1 MNHPAPETDAPPGPG
16 QYTIDEL
23 AARTGVPSRTIRFYQ
38 AKGVLPA
45 PRKRGRVALYDDS
58 HIERLQVV
66 GELQDKGLRLRAI
79 QDLVSRADLDRD
91 AIHKW
96 LGVSERLGS
105 LVEDTPQLLTEEEL
119 KHHLGDPPPGVIARL
134 VHKGAVQPQ
143 GEGLGRRYLVE
154 SPGLLSL
161 CGRMNEAGIDV
172 ETAIHLHELLQ
183 QRFARAAE
191 EVVEY
196 AIKKVGRGFGRS
208 AEPEDVMAALE
219 AMFQGGVGAEAVR
232 LIFIK
237 ELEHAVSAALHGRAP
252 IPRRPGSSKRR
263 R

>member
-23 AARTGVPSRTIRFYQ
+23 AARSGVPSRAIRLYQ

-58 HIERLQVV
+58 HIEHLQVV

-105 LVEDTPQLLTEEEL
+105 LVEDTPQLLT
-119 KHHLGDPPPGVIARL
+119 
-134 VHKGAVQPQ
+134 
-143 GEGLGRRYLVE
+143 
-154 SPGLLSL
+154 
-161 CGRMNEAGIDV
+161 
-172 ETAIHLHELLQ
+172 
-183 QRFARAAE
+183 
-191 EVVEY
+191 
-196 AIKKVGRGFGRS
+196 
-208 AEPEDVMAALE
+208 
-219 AMFQGGVGAEAVR
+219 
-232 LIFIK
+232 
-237 ELEHAVSAALHGRAP
+237 
-252 IPRRPGSSKRR
+252 
-263 R
+263 